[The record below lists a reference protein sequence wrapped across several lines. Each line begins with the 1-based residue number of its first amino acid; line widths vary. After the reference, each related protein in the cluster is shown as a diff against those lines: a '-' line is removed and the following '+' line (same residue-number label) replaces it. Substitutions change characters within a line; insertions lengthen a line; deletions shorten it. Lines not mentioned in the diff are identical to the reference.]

1 MHEEEQKPATRPAR
15 GGRRLEIEPDEANTS
30 SKENKPRGRP
40 KKKQIQDAERILQ
53 TTAGVDVGEAVE
65 LKPQQPLKRRKITPE
80 EPRPK
85 RTRSRTALEHPDAIP
100 VPQPRRRGRQPKTQA
115 IEDEEVNQPPPN
127 GRGKPHEAKRVH
139 SLSPT
144 PKERLRANRQPAKK
158 QPAKAPSPIPS
169 GTEARVV
176 EERSLTG
183 QNEKPQPGRSLR
195 KREIAVAVE
204 VAPKTY
210 GKRKRVVAIA
220 EPDGNDTGLEGE
232 RKGRFQAS
240 SEATSP
246 SKGILVT
253 ANKESPN
260 RRERRAIEL
269 QSDDQEEQ
277 MTNLNTIEPDPTA
290 NARPGSPWTRRAV
303 NAAQTDPTTPSRR
316 KRGAHAAR
324 QDKEEDTLEIGSYP
338 VKQLVQPTTPS
349 TRDRMA
355 QSSPTRGAVAS
366 DLGRRKAK
374 ATEAEDDYDNHAA
387 YEQLKVQLA
396 EQTGSSYL
404 SHFGDGDDEQD
415 RTGGV
420 QNDDDNPFL
429 DSNPG
434 EVTASITLPASS
446 HLPALISL
454 LPTLNRPTI
463 VLVDAFDLFA
473 LHPRQALLYCLL
485 DTVQACQSSQ
495 GNKGL
500 AVVGITSRVDVVQLL
515 EKRVKSR
522 FSGRTV
528 RVANVHQEVGWT
540 SIAREC
546 LLAPIDAE
554 EYEEEEVKEWNE
566 LWTAGVE
573 KFLADPGT
581 KQTVHETYS
590 IVRDAR
596 VLLRLL
602 ITPVAR
608 LCPSQPFP
616 SSAILQRAADTQ
628 RTRTPFATLHGLPY
642 PALCLLIASRHSQVK
657 GHDIFNFEM
666 LYDAFRI
673 QVRASMAAPIQ
684 LNGTSIGMVKCDRG
698 VMLSAF
704 ESLVSSRIFVPAA
717 ATSFTTPKEFV
728 KYRCAVETEDLKKA
742 VEKTGQVNLKKWWA
756 K

>member
-1 MHEEEQKPATRPAR
+1 MKRQ
-15 GGRRLEIEPDEANTS
+15 DE
-30 SKENKPRGRP
+30 
-40 KKKQIQDAERILQ
+40 KK
-53 TTAGVDVGEAVE
+53 
-65 LKPQQPLKRRKITPE
+65 
-80 EPRPK
+80 
-85 RTRSRTALEHPDAIP
+85 
-100 VPQPRRRGRQPKTQA
+100 
-115 IEDEEVNQPPPN
+115 
-127 GRGKPHEAKRVH
+127 
-139 SLSPT
+139 
-144 PKERLRANRQPAKK
+144 
-158 QPAKAPSPIPS
+158 PAKAPRPTLSAPETP
-169 GTEARVV
+169 A
-176 EERSLTG
+176 EEESVTAQG
-183 QNEKPQPGRSLR
+183 EKPQPGRSLR
-195 KREIAVAVE
+195 RREIAVAVK
-204 VAPKTY
+204 VLPRMY
-210 GKRKRVVAIA
+210 GKRRRVVAIA
-220 EPDGNDTGLEGE
+220 EPDDNDTGQEGE
-232 RKGRFQAS
+232 GQSRLPAAFDLASPLKGA
-240 SEATSP
+240 
-246 SKGILVT
+246 VT
-253 ANKESPN
+253 AKEEPN
-260 RRERRAIEL
+260 APNNRKRGAVEPQL
-269 QSDDQEEQ
+269 DDQEEQ
-277 MTNLNTIEPDPTA
+277 WINSNTMEPDPTS
-290 NARPGSPWTRRAV
+290 NARPGSPSKRRAAA
-303 NAAQTDPTTPSRR
+303 AAQTEPKTPR
-316 KRGAHAAR
+316 KRQRDAPATG
-324 QDKEEDTLEIGSYP
+324 QDEEEATLEIGRSSA
-338 VKQLVQPTTPS
+338 KQLVQPS
-349 TRDRMA
+349 TRHSLA
-355 QSSPTRGAVAS
+355 ESSPTRGAGAYTLPEHLHPCFNAQKRAVLRALSNPPAILAVAS
-366 DLGRRKAK
+366 DRGQGKAR
-374 ATEAEDDYDNHAA
+374 ATEAEEEYDNHVA
-387 YEQLKVQLA
+387 YEQLKGLLEGTVSRNEGNSCLVLGPRALRQIAVQLA

-404 SHFGDGDDEQD
+404 SHFADGDDEQD

-434 EVTASITLPASS
+434 EVTASITLPPSS

-500 AVVGITSRVDVVQLL
+500 AVVGITTRVDVVQLL

-528 RVANVHQEVGWT
+528 RVANVHREVGWT
-540 SIAREC
+540 NIVREC
-546 LLAPIDAE
+546 LLAPIDADE
-554 EYEEEEVKEWNE
+554 HEDEEVEEWDK

-573 KFLADPGT
+573 KFLADLGT

-590 IVRDAR
+590 IIRDVR

-608 LCPSQPFP
+608 LSPSQPFP
-616 SSAILQRAADTQ
+616 SSAILQCAVDTQ

-657 GHDIFNFEM
+657 GHDVFNFEM

-684 LNGTSIGMVKCDRG
+684 LNGTSIGMVKCDRS

-728 KYRCAVETEDLKKA
+728 KYRRAVETEDLRKA